1 MDLNEKQRQFAR
13 EYRPLFDFLYRY
25 VRYRVPNVPDAEDVV
40 SDVFA
45 QAYARLDAY
54 EPLLG
59 TLRQWTCGIARHAVA
74 THWRTRRASV
84 SLEAVAET
92 IPELAVPSDAD
103 AVDHR
108 LRAERALRG
117 LHADAKALL
126 AMRYEDGMTH
136 AQIAE
141 AIGKDPA
148 AVRKFFSR
156 VLTALRL
163 ANEDQPYD

>member
-1 MDLNEKQRQFAR
+1 MDLSEKQRQFAR
-13 EYRPLFDFLYRY
+13 EYRPLFDFVYRY
-25 VRYRVPNVPDAEDVV
+25 VRYRVPGVTDAEDVV
-40 SDVFA
+40 ADVFA

-74 THWRTRRASV
+74 NHWRTRRAHV
-84 SLEAVAET
+84 SLDAVAET
-92 IPELAVPSDAD
+92 VPELAVPSDAD
-103 AVDHR
+103 SVDHR
-108 LRAERALRG
+108 LRVERAVRNLSP
-117 LHADAKALL
+117 DAKALL

-141 AIGKDPA
+141 AVGKDPA

-156 VLTALRL
+156 VLSALRL
-163 ANEDQPYD
+163 ANQDQSYD